1 MAKEKGTYQ
10 IGLDLG
16 VASIGWAV
24 VDNNNKL
31 IRKRGQNLWG
41 VRLFDEANT
50 AAERRGFRRQRRT
63 IGKRIWRLNLLKNEL
78 KSYVIKEDPIFFDR
92 LSKSQIKPQKYLLF
106 DGKYND
112 ATYMREFPTIF
123 HLRAALQN
131 EKKCQ
136 EYIKRGI
143 YYRLLFL
150 ACHDI
155 LKTRGNFLSSSSL
168 SSSAGN
174 SRDSINQLIKNLISV
189 IHEIDENSDLD
200 YDFIRKALTD
210 HISSKERINARKS
223 DKNTTFLK
231 AILGYKFD
239 LNNIV
244 YFSDEKLNFDFNVET
259 WDEQLTNDESIDGIL
274 LELFEVYKNIKLNVL
289 IGEHKSLS
297 YAKVAIYEKHKK
309 DLLKLKNDI
318 KRVDNNLNS
327 NHYEDLFITD
337 DDKKVSY
344 SNYVGKL
351 LINKQ
356 KKKIRKKTSRD
367 DLVKKLMTIRKEY
380 QDKTNDL
387 KLLSYIEE
395 DDFLIIPT
403 NKDNRLIPYQL
414 HFNELDAILSHFTN
428 ITNTKQSIENANNI
442 KTLLRFKAPYYA
454 GPLSNHASDEKS
466 NYWLIKNDNHKNS
479 KITPFNF
486 AEVVNKRATNK
497 EFIGKMLR
505 KCTYLTN
512 EICVQQETILYQTFI
527 FYNTI
532 NKVKVNDTNLTK
544 EQKQLLFDNSK
555 SGKTLTKPRIISIL
569 GLPKNSD
576 LTGFS
581 KTDDDKPLQ
590 ISLSAIKKFEKI
602 FPEYKNNPF
611 YMSFYDDVVNSI
623 SLIDSDELEVRK
635 EQIKDIIDS
644 YKTIIISNQQIDE
657 LASVKSKKWG
667 NLSSKFLNEVL
678 FDDGEGELRTM
689 LETLKDS
696 NLNMMEIL
704 YKGNNQLTLDNLN
717 NKDFNLSDSN
727 SLHEYLKTRYISPQ
741 ARRTIIQANLIIDE
755 IIKIMN
761 GVKPSK
767 ISIEFTRE
775 KEINKKETQ
784 PRFKQLSEIYKNLES
799 ENSQVISEL
808 DNLQK
813 NKEEDKLK
821 SKKVYLY
828 FMQLGKDLY
837 SGKPIDFDLLMSNSK
852 SYDIDH
858 IFPQSR
864 IKDDSLDNL
873 VLTSSVINGE
883 KNNIYPLPKEVQD
896 NNKDLWLYL
905 VNKKL
910 ISQKKYE
917 RLTRVTP
924 LTDYELEDF
933 VNRQKTTLDWINLE
947 IADIL
952 NIKYNETND
961 NNFIIYSKS
970 RHVSAFRNTFDLLKF
985 RELNDFHHA
994 HDAYLNIVL
1003 GKAIQKNLYI
1013 NAEGKFRTYNYERIL
1028 ENSLKDQIK
1037 YIQDIFKH
1045 NDILVTKKTKI
1056 NSKGAFWDQNIVAPK
1071 EPGKNDGYAPI
1082 KNFLEVDKYGGYNG
1096 VKTAFFTI
1104 LDIKG
1109 KKVIEAIPTVACS
1122 NFYDNETFNYQKFE
1136 HYISSNYS
1144 NATIIEPIIPI
1155 GQKVLLDSVPLR
1167 MAGKSNNRIVYH
1179 NSSQLVLDKK
1189 TQEYL
1194 RKIFSIQRRF
1204 KGKKIEENI
1213 WLDAGLTKEL
1223 NINVFEIILMKV
1235 NMLAETHKLY
1245 SKHTIDKI
1253 NGSGDTLNEFKDY
1266 SFIDQINTLNIIITK
1281 LLKPNSSNK
1290 GRLFGTTYG
1299 DMPRN
1304 KILTSNGISV
1314 VKESVTGFYS
1324 KIININ
1330 V

>member
-1 MAKEKGTYQ
+1 MAKVKDTYQ

-16 VASIGWAV
+16 VASIGWSV
-24 VDNNNKL
+24 VDDNNKL

-63 IGKRIWRLNLLKNEL
+63 ISKRIWRLSLLKNEL
-78 KSYVIKEDPIFFDR
+78 KSFVIKEDPGFFDR
-92 LSKSQIKPQKYLLF
+92 FSKSQIKPEKYMLF

-123 HLRAALQN
+123 HLRVALQS
-131 EKKCQ
+131 EKKCR

-168 SSSAGN
+168 GGSTGN
-174 SRDSINQLIKNLISV
+174 SKDSINQLINNLVTV
-189 IHEIDENSDLD
+189 IHEIDENSELD
-200 YDFIRKALTD
+200 YNFIRKALAD
-210 HISSKERINARKS
+210 HLSSKEKINARKS

-231 AILGYKFD
+231 AVLGYKFD

-244 YFSDEKLNFDFNVET
+244 YFSDEKLNFDFNIET

-274 LELFEVYKNIKLNVL
+274 LELFEIYKNIKLNVL

-309 DLLKLKNDI
+309 NLFTLKKDI
-318 KRVDNNLNS
+318 KKVDNNLNS
-327 NHYEDLFITD
+327 NHYDDLFLTD
-337 DDKKVSY
+337 GKKVSY
-344 SNYVGKL
+344 TSYVGKL
-351 LINKQ
+351 LIDKQ
-356 KKKIRKKTSRD
+356 KIKIKKETSRE
-367 DLVKKLMTIRKEY
+367 DLVKKLVAIRKEY

-395 DDFLIIPT
+395 EDFLIIPT

-414 HFNELDAILSHFTN
+414 HFNELEVILNQFINIANSKEAIEHA
-428 ITNTKQSIENANNI
+428 KNI
-442 KTLLRFKAPYYA
+442 KILLKFKVPYYA
-454 GPLSNHASDEKS
+454 GPLSNHASDEMS
-466 NYWLIKNDNHKNS
+466 NYWLIKKENHKNS

-486 AEVVNKRATNK
+486 DEVVNKRETNK
-497 EFIGKMLR
+497 AFIGKMLR

-512 EICVQQETILYQTFI
+512 EICIQQETTLYQTYI

-532 NKVKVNDTNLTK
+532 NKVKVNDINLTK
-544 EQKQLLFDNSK
+544 EQKQILFNNSK
-555 SGKTLTKPRIISIL
+555 SGKTLTKSRIISML

-581 KTDDDKPLQ
+581 KTDEDKPLQ

-623 SLIDSDELEVRK
+623 SLIDSDELDVRR
-635 EQIKDIIDS
+635 EQIQDIIDS
-644 YKTIIISNQQIDE
+644 YKTIIISNQQVDE
-657 LASVKSKKWG
+657 LASVKSSKWG

-704 YKGNNQLTLDNLN
+704 YKGDNQLTLDRLN
-717 NKDFNLSDSN
+717 NNDFNLSDSN
-727 SLHEYLKTRYISPQ
+727 GLHEYLKTRYISPQ
-741 ARRTIIQANLIIDE
+741 AKRTITQANLIIDE

-761 GVKPSK
+761 GVKPTK

-775 KEINKKETQ
+775 KEIYKKETQ
-784 PRFKQLSEIYKNLES
+784 SRFKQLSEIYKNLES
-799 ENSQVISEL
+799 ENIQVINEL
-808 DNLQK
+808 GNLQK

-821 SKKVYLY
+821 SKKIYLY

-837 SGKPIDFDLLMSNSK
+837 SGKSIDFDLLMSNSK
-852 SYDIDH
+852 FYDIDH

-896 NNKDLWLYL
+896 NNKDLWAYL

-917 RLTRVTP
+917 RLTRITP
-924 LTDYELEDF
+924 LSDYELEDF

-947 IADIL
+947 IANIF

-961 NNFIIYSKS
+961 KNFIIYSKS
-970 RHVSAFRNTFDLLKF
+970 RHVSAFRNTFNLLKF

-1013 NAEGKFRTYNYERIL
+1013 NSDGKFRTYNYERIL
-1028 ENSLKDQIK
+1028 ENTLEDQIK

-1056 NSKGAFWDQNIVAPK
+1056 NSQGAFWDQNIVSAK

-1104 LDIKG
+1104 LDING
-1109 KKVIEAIPTVACS
+1109 KKVIEAIPTVDCS
-1122 NFYDNETFNYQKFE
+1122 NFYDEEMFNNQKFE
-1136 HYISSNYS
+1136 HYIASNYS
-1144 NATIIEPIIPI
+1144 NATIIVPIIPI
-1155 GQKVLLDSVPLR
+1155 GQKVLLEGVPLR
-1167 MAGKSNNRIVYH
+1167 IAGKSKNNIIYH

-1189 TQEYL
+1189 TQEYF

-1213 WLDAGLTKEL
+1213 WLDAGLTKEM
-1223 NINVFEIILMKV
+1223 NINAFEIILMKV
-1235 NMLAETHKLY
+1235 NRLAETHKLY

-1253 NGSGDTLNEFKDY
+1253 NGSGDTLDEFMGY
-1266 SFIDQINTLNIIITK
+1266 SFIDQIETLIMIITK
-1281 LLKPNSSNK
+1281 LLKPNSSNQ

-1304 KILTSNGISV
+1304 KSLTSKGISV
-1314 VKESVTGFYS
+1314 VKESVTGFYN
-1324 KIININ
+1324 KIINID